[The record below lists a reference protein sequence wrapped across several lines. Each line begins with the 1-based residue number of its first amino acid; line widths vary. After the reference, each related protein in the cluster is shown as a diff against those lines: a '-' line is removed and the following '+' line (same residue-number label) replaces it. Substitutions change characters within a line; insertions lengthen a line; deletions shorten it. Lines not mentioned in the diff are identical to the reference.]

1 MSVTVTW
8 HDDGAHATVRHRGN
22 GNYVVL
28 ARADVE
34 RASTDPDAA
43 AHLLRRLT
51 TTTAFD
57 VVKEAA

>member
-1 MSVTVTW
+1 MIAVTW
-8 HDDGAHATVRHRGN
+8 NDDGTSATVRHRAN

-34 RASTDPDAA
+34 RAATDEAAA

-51 TTTAFD
+51 ATKAFD
-57 VVKEAA
+57 TKEAA